1 MFMVLVLG
9 VSVGASGARAV
20 LTHSD
25 QPHLPPID
33 RCHIPRPARTSVA
46 DPALIAIRRMYNAAE
61 RRDEYIT
68 GTAVTCQNREQAE
81 VVGDALG
88 TGRVTLVDEP
98 LAQLRYLRFTEK
110 LPTAGIVSLFDLGSS
125 GLTLTQ
131 IDCRTDTVLAGT
143 HCPGLGGDGYN
154 ELLCDWLD
162 GAGVFTD
169 GAAARRYRE
178 ALSSARVVTAADPD
192 TAERAVITRSDLAEL
207 CADAVHS
214 AATLVHRVAEQTDA
228 APDAVALLGGCARN
242 PALRSRL
249 TDLLGLP
256 LLCDSEPEYVSARG
270 ALLFA
275 AERPAAG
282 IRTAHIRAGGQVVSL
297 APPTVGRRKIYAA
310 AAVTI
315 GLGATVAGL
324 LTAQSGS
331 AQPTRNNYVP
341 TDVLDAPAEP

>member
-9 VSVGASGARAV
+9 VSLGSSGARAV

-33 RCHIPRPARTSVA
+33 RCHVPATPHTSPT
-46 DPALIAIRRMYNAAE
+46 DPVLTAVRRMHTAA
-61 RRDEYIT
+61 RQRDEYIT
-68 GTAVTCQNREQAE
+68 GTAVTCQNRPQADL
-81 VVGDALG
+81 VGEALG

-110 LPTAGIVSLFDLGSS
+110 LPDTGSVVLFDLGAA

-143 HCPGLGGDGYN
+143 HCPGLGGDAYD
-154 ELLCDWLD
+154 EMLCDWLD

-169 GAAARRYRE
+169 EAAAARYRE
-178 ALSSARVVTAADPD
+178 ALSSARVVTAADPG
-192 TAERAVITRSDLAEL
+192 TAERAVITRSDLAGL
-207 CADAVHS
+207 CDEAVQ
-214 AATLVHRVAEQTDA
+214 AAAGLVHRVTEQTEIT
-228 APDAVALLGGCARN
+228 PDAVVVLGGCARN
-242 PALRSRL
+242 PVLRARL
-249 TDLLGLP
+249 SELLGLP
-256 LLCDSEPEYVSARG
+256 LIGDSEPEYVSARG

-282 IRTAHIRAGGQVVSL
+282 IRTAHIRAGGQVVPL
-297 APPTVGRRKIYAA
+297 APPPVGRRRVYAA

-324 LTAQSGS
+324 LTAQNGTAAPSRS
-331 AQPTRNNYVP
+331 HYVP
-341 TDVLDAPAEP
+341 TDILDVPPAP

>member
-1 MFMVLVLG
+1 M
-9 VSVGASGARAV
+9 

-33 RCHIPRPARTSVA
+33 RCHIPRPARTPVA
-46 DPALIAIRRMYNAAE
+46 DPVLIAIRRMYNAAH

-68 GTAVTCQNREQAE
+68 GTAVTCQNREQAD

-88 TGRVTLVDEP
+88 AGRVTLVDEP

-110 LPTAGIVSLFDLGSS
+110 LPTAGVVSLFDLGSS

-169 GAAARRYRE
+169 EAAARRYRE

-207 CADAVHS
+207 CADAVRS
-214 AATLVHRVAEQTDA
+214 AATLVRRVAERTEA
-228 APDAVALLGGCARN
+228 APNAVALLGGCARN
-242 PALRSRL
+242 PALHARL

-256 LLCDSEPEYVSARG
+256 LVCDSEPEYVSARG

-282 IRTAHIRAGGQVVSL
+282 IRTAHIRAGGQVVQL

-331 AQPTRNNYVP
+331 AQPTRNNHIP
-341 TDVLDAPAEP
+341 TDIQDAPPPGPGPGARDLSGW